1 MMNKPAFAF
10 FFALTLLSTSS
21 LAKDEGA
28 NGTVEFSTDDTI
40 LLAKLSD
47 EGQTRKAASSK
58 KWRSLNRKKL
68 KLKSASALVVDIY
81 GNDVY
86 AKDANNARP
95 IASITKL
102 MTAMVTLDAKL
113 PLDQKITITKA
124 DRDTIRG
131 TGSRLKYGATL
142 TRKQMISLALMSSE
156 NRAAA
161 ALGRTYPGGMQAFI
175 RAMNKKAL
183 SLGMKNSRFA
193 DPVGL
198 KSGNKASARDLV
210 TMVRSALQ
218 YPLIRKA
225 TTTQK
230 MMVYPYKGRGPLRYG
245 NTNRLLKSKDWEIRL
260 SKTGYIHEAGRC
272 LTMQAEIAHQPLVI
286 VLLNSYGKLTPTGDS
301 NRIRKWIESGVKS

>member
-10 FFALTLLSTSS
+10 LLALTLLSTSS

-28 NGTVEFSTDDTI
+28 NGTVEFITDDTI

-47 EGQTRKAASSK
+47 DGQTRKAASSK
-58 KWRSLNRKKL
+58 KWRSLNPKKL

-175 RAMNKKAL
+175 RAMNKKAQ
-183 SLGMKNSRFA
+183 SLGMKNSSFA

>member
-1 MMNKPAFAF
+1 MNKPAFAF
-10 FFALTLLSTSS
+10 FLALTLLSTSS

-47 EGQTRKAASSK
+47 DGQTRKVASSK
-58 KWRSLNRKKL
+58 KWRSLNPKKL

-175 RAMNKKAL
+175 RAMNKKAQ

>member
-1 MMNKPAFAF
+1 MMNKPAFTF
-10 FFALTLLSTSS
+10 FLALTLLSTSS

-28 NGTVEFSTDDTI
+28 NGTVEFITDDTI

-47 EGQTRKAASSK
+47 DGQTRKAASSK
-58 KWRSLNRKKL
+58 KWRSLNPKKL

-175 RAMNKKAL
+175 RAMNKKAQ

>member
-1 MMNKPAFAF
+1 MTKILLFCLFTLP
-10 FFALTLLSTSS
+10 LLSI
-21 LAKDEGA
+21 
-28 NGTVEFSTDDTI
+28 TVQADDTAYSSI
-40 LLAKLSD
+40 QVAKLSSSD
-47 EGQTRKAASSK
+47 SLARKTSVTM
-58 KWRSLNRKKL
+58 KWRALNPKKL
-68 KLKSASALVVDIY
+68 KLKSASALVSDIY

-86 AKDANNARP
+86 AKDANKARP

-113 PLDQKITITKA
+113 PLEQKITISKA
-124 DRDTIRG
+124 DRDRIRG
-131 TGSRLKYGATL
+131 TGSRLKYGAKL
-142 TRKQMISLALMSSE
+142 SRKQMITLALMSSE

-175 RAMNKKAL
+175 RAMNKKAK
-183 SLGMKNSRFA
+183 SLGMQNSRFA

-198 KSGNKASARDLV
+198 KSGNVASARDLV
-210 TMVRSALQ
+210 TMVRAALK

-225 TTTQK
+225 TTTRK
-230 MMVYPYKGRGPLRYG
+230 MSVYPYKGKGPLRYG

-260 SKTGYIHEAGRC
+260 SKTGYINEAGRC

-301 NRIRKWIESGVKS
+301 NRIRKWIENGIKL

>member
-1 MMNKPAFAF
+1 
-10 FFALTLLSTSS
+10 
-21 LAKDEGA
+21 
-28 NGTVEFSTDDTI
+28 
-40 LLAKLSD
+40 
-47 EGQTRKAASSK
+47 
-58 KWRSLNRKKL
+58 
-68 KLKSASALVVDIY
+68 
-81 GNDVY
+81 
-86 AKDANNARP
+86 
-95 IASITKL
+95 
-102 MTAMVTLDAKL
+102 
-113 PLDQKITITKA
+113 
-124 DRDTIRG
+124 
-131 TGSRLKYGATL
+131 
-142 TRKQMISLALMSSE
+142 
-156 NRAAA
+156 
-161 ALGRTYPGGMQAFI
+161 
-175 RAMNKKAL
+175 
-183 SLGMKNSRFA
+183 MKNSRFA